1 MKKNATVITIAHRL
15 STIRSA
21 DKVIY
26 MESGEIKALGSFEEV
41 RLKVKNFDSQAKLM
55 GL

>member
-1 MKKNATVITIAHRL
+1 MIAHRL
-15 STIRSA
+15 STIRNV

-26 MESGEIKALGSFEEV
+26 MESGKIKAVGTFTEV
-41 RLKVKNFDSQAKLM
+41 RDKVPDFDRQAKLM